1 MYGPFLDMC
10 TSTQG
15 IQAIDLAYVQGGLV
29 PMQSSTRP
37 CFNLT
42 LKKGILGSLI
52 KHINARLR
60 IIIIIAACTCICK
73 RSGHRWSYG

>member
-1 MYGPFLDMC
+1 
-10 TSTQG
+10 
-15 IQAIDLAYVQGGLV
+15 
-29 PMQSSTRP
+29 MQSSTRP

-60 IIIIIAACTCICK
+60 IIIIIAVFVKDLVIVGVMVDQA
-73 RSGHRWSYG
+73 SDVF